1 MLSYVYSLTLLVDA
15 IVADEP
21 SIAQGYDCYTDS
33 NNQVRCSPP
42 GQGSTSQPESST
54 ISSSYTSP
62 SETPTTSTFITY
74 TPAET
79 PTTSTF
85 IPYTPAATLTPVTS
99 AASEIATTLTS
110 AQPSASTAPGDVQK
124 LTALLNCSPCG
135 TSDCYFYAGV
145 GLLKP
150 KILICYSLR

>member
-62 SETPTTSTFITY
+62 SETPTTSTFT
-74 TPAET
+74 
-79 PTTSTF
+79 
-85 IPYTPAATLTPVTS
+85 PYTPAATLTPVTS